1 MESACMALSQ
11 LLVAKIR
18 QWEEAKGLSSPA
30 TSAEPLD

>member
-18 QWEEAKGLSSPA
+18 QWEEAKGID
-30 TSAEPLD
+30 PL